1 MSCII
6 KLIKIFVKICAVIV
20 IILLLNGFLF
30 YMNVVNNTSIDQK
43 VSEITSKS
51 NYVEIQDI
59 SDYLKDYVIQVEDKR
74 FYSHYGFDPIATL
87 GSLIKNLSVGYYKY
101 GGSTITQQLAK
112 NMYFT
117 NEKKITRKI
126 AEMFVAF
133 KLEREY
139 PKDKILEM
147 YLNIIYFGN
156 GYYGIKEAS
165 YGYFNTPPKDLNKYQ
180 SSLLAGVPQAPSI
193 YNLNNKGS
201 KAMKKRYFGVLNRLV
216 DSGRIS
222 QDESK
227 EFRNMYLAS

>member
-1 MSCII
+1 MGC
-6 KLIKIFVKICAVIV
+6 LIKIIKNFVKISIVIV
-20 IILLLNGFLF
+20 LILLLNGFLL
-30 YMNVVNNTSIDQK
+30 YRNAVSKISVEQK

-59 SDYLKDYVIQVEDKR
+59 SEYLKDYIVQVEDKR
-74 FYSHYGFDPIATL
+74 FYTHSGIDVIAIL
-87 GSLIKNLSVGYYKY
+87 GSMIENLGAGYYKY

-126 AEMFVAF
+126 AEMFVSF

-139 PKDKILEM
+139 SKDKILEL
-147 YLNIIYFGN
+147 YLNMIYFGN

-165 YGYFNTPPKDLNKYQ
+165 YGYFNVSPKNLNKYQ
-180 SSLLAGVPQAPSI
+180 SSLLAGIPQAPSV
-193 YNLNNKGS
+193 YNLKNKES

-222 QDESK
+222 PDERE
-227 EFRNMYLAS
+227 EFKRMYLVP